1 MMYMT
6 LKGQFFIIIQY
17 NIPMKSFQHPLWG
30 YEIQIPNTWFHMR
43 FKDKDGFAANPKA
56 FEPDYEGERLGQ
68 LLIHGEW
75 NALQKPA
82 EVLWKQHISKTAM
95 LLGAKDIA
103 SAPWS
108 IKGYSGYEV
117 EIVLPK
123 KSEKRLWAGVLERGW
138 LVLTF
143 MVLHWKVNRE
153 SFEPLVSE
161 VIKSLRFIE
170 QAKGVSTTQK
180 GIPLPPGVTPA
191 DPSTIINDILEPEA
205 WQAYQSHHPLG
216 QLQAFYTR
224 ELPQYEW
231 DIEEYI
237 PFPNQGEHP
246 FARYK
251 INKGDRSSLIG
262 LFSGTE
268 KDEHNMIV
276 LKKTT

>member
-1 MMYMT
+1 
-6 LKGQFFIIIQY
+6 
-17 NIPMKSFQHPLWG
+17 
-30 YEIQIPNTWFHMR
+30 MR
-43 FKDKDGFAANPKA
+43 FKDKDGFAADPKA
-56 FEPDYEGERLGQ
+56 FEPEYEGERLGH

-82 EVLWKQHISKTAM
+82 DKLWQQHISRTAM

-123 KSEKRLWAGVLERGW
+123 KSKKRLWAGVLERGW

-143 MVLHWKVNRE
+143 MVLHWKINQE

-161 VIKSLRFIE
+161 VIKSLRFID
-170 QAKGVSTTQK
+170 QAKGVSTTSE

-191 DPSTIINDILEPEA
+191 DPNTIINDIHEPEA
-205 WQAYQSHHPLG
+205 WGAYQTQHPVD

-224 ELPQYEW
+224 ELANFEW

-237 PFPNQGEHP
+237 PYPNQGEHP
-246 FARYK
+246 FARLK
-251 INKGDRSSLIG
+251 LRKGDQSPLLGLIPG
-262 LFSGTE
+262 EET
-268 KDEHNMIV
+268 DQPNAII
-276 LKKTT
+276 LKKIS